1 MPISWL
7 IFSQPKF
14 LTYKFPQTM
23 ELAMASIDAL
33 HAILDKAHEGMT
45 PKQLMSLPPSALAG
59 VTDSDAQKLK
69 EAFGIDTIE
78 ELATCKY
85 FLWAQQGNRAK
96 HAFS

>member
-1 MPISWL
+1 MPEIKSL
-7 IFSQPKF
+7 
-14 LTYKFPQTM
+14 
-23 ELAMASIDAL
+23 E
-33 HAILDKAHEGMT
+33 AILDKAHEGKS

-85 FLWAQQGNRAK
+85 FLWAQALHTLAK
-96 HAFS
+96 TEK